1 MTGEFDGSDI
11 ARVPIQPHRGG
22 LIASIQVD
30 LDRRVLQRFQ
40 SDLLE
45 RIEASRARFVIIDLT
60 AVAVMDAGD
69 FTELRRAVAMVTLM
83 GAPTILCGLRPGV
96 AAALVDLGVPIDGL
110 RTTLNL
116 DAALA
121 QVAAPDAP
129 PRIVDR
135 GHVTTQGPLDGETAD
150 GHARDASVH
159 SE

>member
-1 MTGEFDGSDI
+1 MRGESDSSDV
-11 ARVPIQPHRGG
+11 ARVTIQPHRGG

-30 LDRRVLQRFQ
+30 LDRRVLQQFQ

-45 RIEASRARFVIIDLT
+45 RIEASRARFVIVDMT

-69 FTELRRAVAMVTLM
+69 FTELRRAVDMVTLM

-121 QVAAPDAP
+121 QVAPPDAAV
-129 PRIVDR
+129 RIADR
-135 GHVTTQGPLDGETAD
+135 QQGRLDGETAN
-150 GHARDASVH
+150 GHRRDASVH
-159 SE
+159 SN

>member
-1 MTGEFDGSDI
+1 MNREYDGSDV

-30 LDRRVLQRFQ
+30 LDGRVLQQFQ

-45 RIEASRARFVIIDLT
+45 RIQASRARFVIIDLT
-60 AVAVMDAGD
+60 AVAVMDAND
-69 FTELRRAVAMVTLM
+69 FSELRRAVDMVALM
-83 GAPTILCGLRPGV
+83 GAPTIMCGLRPGV
-96 AAALVDLGVPIDGL
+96 AAALVDLGVPTDGL

-129 PRIVDR
+129 SRLAEGGQAP
-135 GHVTTQGPLDGETAD
+135 TQGPSDGEAD
-150 GHARDASVH
+150 GHARDAAVH
-159 SE
+159 SK

>member
-1 MTGEFDGSDI
+1 MRGESDGSDV
-11 ARVPIQPHRGG
+11 ARVTIQPHRGG

-30 LDRRVLQRFQ
+30 LDRRVLQQFQ

-45 RIEASRARFVIIDLT
+45 RIEASRARFVIVDMT

-69 FTELRRAVAMVTLM
+69 FTELRRAVDMVTLM

-121 QVAAPDAP
+121 QLAPPDAAF
-129 PRIVDR
+129 RIADR
-135 GHVTTQGPLDGETAD
+135 QQGRLDGETAN

-159 SE
+159 SN